1 MYVTNVMTEMDHGN
15 GTTKRNNGYVKIVQE
30 RNVKAM
36 EENQTQVQTP
46 TETSTVDTQT
56 PTQTPTQTESNSS
69 TAELEAY
76 KRIHDEDRAQIEK
89 LTKELN
95 EVKIANAQ
103 LAIRQPVGGTVKST
117 EEILNEM
124 FE

>member
-1 MYVTNVMTEMDHGN
+1 MD
-15 GTTKRNNGYVKIVQE
+15 
-30 RNVKAM
+30 
-36 EENQTQVQTP
+36 ENQTQTQVQ
-46 TETSTVDTQT
+46 TETSTVDNQTQ
-56 PTQTPTQTESNSS
+56 TQTESNSS

>member
-15 GTTKRNNGYVKIVQE
+15 GTMKRNNGYAKIVQE
-30 RNVKAM
+30 RNMKIM
-36 EENQTQVQTP
+36 EEKQTQ
-46 TETSTVDTQT
+46 TETSTVENQT
-56 PTQTPTQTESNSS
+56 ETQTESNSS